1 MPFEKKPP
9 SVPLEPSAHRTL
21 LAAALLLAVAL
32 FLAGLG
38 VRLFPREE
46 VTTVL
51 QNVLEEEAVV
61 AFLQLEPS
69 E

>member
-9 SVPLEPSAHRTL
+9 SEPLEPSAHRTL
-21 LAAALLLAVAL
+21 LIAALLLAVAL

-38 VRLFPREE
+38 VRFFPHEE
-46 VTTVL
+46 VDTVL
-51 QNVLEEEAVV
+51 QNVLEEEAIV
-61 AFLQLEPS
+61 AFLQLEPN